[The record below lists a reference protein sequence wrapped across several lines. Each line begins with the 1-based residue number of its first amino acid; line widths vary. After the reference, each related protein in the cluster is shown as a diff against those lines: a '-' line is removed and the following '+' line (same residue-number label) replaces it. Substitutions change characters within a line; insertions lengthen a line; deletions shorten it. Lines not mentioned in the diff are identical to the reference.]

1 MSRIYD
7 IPHRCGVGKGK
18 VHGLLLSFHTVDFIL
33 ALHTAAKNVKIL
45 YENLVAK
52 FQTIV
57 EKMKVIL

>member
-1 MSRIYD
+1 
-7 IPHRCGVGKGK
+7 VGKGK